1 MNPVLY
7 QHWRKAQVEQQRR
20 QQIAAAR
27 CASATP
33 ISLVSLLQQEPELFP
48 ALPSKRRGKE

>member
-7 QHWRKAQVEQQRR
+7 QHWRQAQVEQRRR

-27 CASATP
+27 CVAATP
-33 ISLVSLLQQEPELFP
+33 IPPIPPEPELFLAP
-48 ALPSKRRGKE
+48 PSKRRGKE